1 MSHPTM
7 TEFNRDLVDHL
18 PMLRRS
24 ILARLPRDL
33 ANRATTADEIV
44 SDVCLLALELQASY
58 ERGCFECWLH
68 ALRKIA
74 HVRYFDDRA
83 KVRKRETLQADLID
97 DADDDHEEPVSLS
110 ERVDAVDGV
119 SLIEARAALEVIREM
134 PGYEGE
140 VLLLTGAGLN
150 SAEVAKALDL
160 NAERVRKMLE
170 RSRAKLRL
178 MLDTPAAQ
186 AA

>member
-1 MSHPTM
+1 MSHLTM

-18 PMLRRS
+18 PMMRRS

-33 ANRATTADEIV
+33 ANRATTVDEIL

-68 ALRKIA
+68 ALRQIA

-83 KVRKRETLQADLID
+83 KRRKRETLRADLID
-97 DADDDHEEPVSLS
+97 GTDDDQEESVSLS
-110 ERVDAVDGV
+110 ERVDAVDGIA
-119 SLIEARAALEVIREM
+119 LIEARAALEIIREM
-134 PGYEGE
+134 PGREGE
-140 VLLLTGAGLN
+140 VLLLAGAGYR
-150 SAEVAKALDL
+150 SAEIAKALDL

-170 RSRAKLRL
+170 RSRAKLRQ